1 MLSHVFEPSTRTECM
16 SYLIQSYHNYD
27 MPWKSY
33 ISTSSTPRRSDILN
47 TEQASGIA
55 GHSRGEGPSALSRY
69 SLLLGSYSQVCR
81 YTVFLGH
88 GMSKGRWNDQ
98 WNICDD
104 IVRKTERLLVCKRW
118 WCRNHLFPWNNWVT
132 DHLAILENT
141 KPWMLGSNTPSKA
154 MHRIIWYVSRWKH
167 DNTLYL

>member
-1 MLSHVFEPSTRTECM
+1 MICRENL
-16 SYLIQSYHNYD
+16 
-27 MPWKSY
+27 
-33 ISTSSTPRRSDILN
+33 TSALHLHHGEVIILN

-104 IVRKTERLLVCKRW
+104 IVRKTERLLVCKHW
-118 WCRNHLFPWNNWVT
+118 
-132 DHLAILENT
+132 
-141 KPWMLGSNTPSKA
+141 
-154 MHRIIWYVSRWKH
+154 
-167 DNTLYL
+167 